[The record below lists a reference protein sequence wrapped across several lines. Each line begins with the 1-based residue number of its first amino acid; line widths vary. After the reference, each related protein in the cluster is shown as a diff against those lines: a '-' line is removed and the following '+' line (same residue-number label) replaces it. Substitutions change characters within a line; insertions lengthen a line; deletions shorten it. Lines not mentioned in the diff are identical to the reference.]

1 MNWFIHTDE
10 RLSLKV
16 HFSNFPFNIY
26 KIPLKDLGPVRV
38 MVQIDIRK
46 ESQQS

>member
-1 MNWFIHTDE
+1 MNGFVHTDE
-10 RLSLKV
+10 RLSLKA

-26 KIPLKDLGPVRV
+26 KIRLKDLGPVRI

-46 ESQQS
+46 KSQQS